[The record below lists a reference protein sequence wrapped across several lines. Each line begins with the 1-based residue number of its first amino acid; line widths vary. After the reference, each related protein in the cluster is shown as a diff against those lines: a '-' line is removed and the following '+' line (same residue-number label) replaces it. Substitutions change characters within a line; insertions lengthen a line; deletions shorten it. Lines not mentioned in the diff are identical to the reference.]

1 MGRPPSRRGSRRV
14 ARRPSRADSRAAL
27 ATPSPADV
35 VGALVERS
43 GLEGEDIEHVRVLE
57 RFSLAEV
64 PAERA
69 SQAVERVGGSLVKGR
84 ELRLQVL
91 GNGARGASA

>member
-1 MGRPPSRRGSRRV
+1 RHTKPR
-14 ARRPSRADSRAAL
+14 RRPEDPPRARLVIGAGRAHGL
-27 ATPSPADV
+27 EPADV
-35 VGALVERS
+35 VGALVQGS
-43 GLEGEDIEHVRVLE
+43 GLEGEDIERVRVLE

-69 SQAVERVGGSLVKGR
+69 SQAVERVGGSRVKGR

-91 GNGARGASA
+91 ANGAPGASA